1 MKLKH
6 DFHKIASGF
15 GVLFFRLT
23 HFMVV
28 FGIQNCIDWNEKKY
42 PIIIKKI
49 DGIKWNFKNEFR

>member
-23 HFMVV
+23 HFMVY

-49 DGIKWNFKNEFR
+49 DGIK